1 MSNISYKDALIGSP
15 SSSVDEVENPIRIE
29 EDHDNVDISDDNVD
43 ISDDNVDI
51 SDDDADTDEL
61 VPHSENDADDPLAS
75 QLSCEKVFEE
85 PVPYPEGIEWGSKA
99 AGGID
104 VPHATRRLAWKW
116 MLQNTS
122 SNIRKRIP
130 VNTYDISTAIKV
142 MFGRTLAFCG
152 VWYEWHGPHWEV
164 FGGKSM
170 DLKTRTAL
178 IKTKYV
184 QGHFYINVIKPIIS
198 MLESMDEEEVSERWG
213 IDSSFWQWKKAL
225 FQSDDLYKYIRD
237 LPALL
242 NKPESWQRTLGSRSH
257 LLGFKCGKIFNSR
270 TCKFIDGTPE
280 HMLCKVLPHTME
292 QCIIPNPEI
301 RKELLDFVSSVSINE
316 EVATY
321 HQNFFSLV
329 ISGDLTREHQFFNYY
344 GPGRNGKS
352 AIIALYENALG
363 TKHET
368 SYCQPANIKLIT
380 TNDTKLEGTNSA
392 VMSCRGALLVTMS
405 EPGPGESLAVEVV
418 KRLCGGD
425 SVTGRSLYGNIE
437 TYDWTAH
444 MLVAA
449 NKTIPSGMDY
459 SEAIALRIR
468 VIPFPYIFKQDANT
482 AEDSFEK
489 EIDFNLFKKLKGEA
503 VYGAQYMGMAI
514 ENLKRLLDEHEKSA
528 DRDKKSLVTIPEY
541 VQNAIKEYQQS
552 NNPMEEFFN
561 ENVLK
566 KRDSIILQ
574 GNIMRRFKWW
584 IDAEYPGDRRF
595 GRIEFEDLKTCV
607 VKFGMTHMKT
617 AGGRWGFHNF

>member
-1 MSNISYKDALIGSP
+1 
-15 SSSVDEVENPIRIE
+15 
-29 EDHDNVDISDDNVD
+29 
-43 ISDDNVDI
+43 
-51 SDDDADTDEL
+51 
-61 VPHSENDADDPLAS
+61 
-75 QLSCEKVFEE
+75 
-85 PVPYPEGIEWGSKA
+85 
-99 AGGID
+99 
-104 VPHATRRLAWKW
+104 
-116 MLQNTS
+116 
-122 SNIRKRIP
+122 
-130 VNTYDISTAIKV
+130 
-142 MFGRTLAFCG
+142 
-152 VWYEWHGPHWEV
+152 
-164 FGGKSM
+164 
-170 DLKTRTAL
+170 
-178 IKTKYV
+178 
-184 QGHFYINVIKPIIS
+184 
-198 MLESMDEEEVSERWG
+198 
-213 IDSSFWQWKKAL
+213 
-225 FQSDDLYKYIRD
+225 
-237 LPALL
+237 
-242 NKPESWQRTLGSRSH
+242 
-257 LLGFKCGKIFNSR
+257 
-270 TCKFIDGTPE
+270 
-280 HMLCKVLPHTME
+280 
-292 QCIIPNPEI
+292 
-301 RKELLDFVSSVSINE
+301 
-316 EVATY
+316 
-321 HQNFFSLV
+321 
-329 ISGDLTREHQFFNYY
+329 
-344 GPGRNGKS
+344 
-352 AIIALYENALG
+352 
-363 TKHET
+363 
-368 SYCQPANIKLIT
+368 
-380 TNDTKLEGTNSA
+380 
-392 VMSCRGALLVTMS
+392 MS

-584 IDAEYPGDRRF
+584 IDAEYPGDKRF
-595 GRIEFEDLKTCV
+595 GRIEFEDLKTGL
-607 VKFGMTHMKT
+607 VKFGMAHRKT
-617 AGGRWGFHNF
+617 AGGRWGFHNFELKSQEDVKLSYEVEMPINFDVEMPMNHDVEMHVSNETDISGRGHVITKRRREASVEPTGSDSD